1 MVQNFLKAGFRA
13 TMCRSF
19 HDDPEEAQLIRSP
32 HLLRRAPGLL
42 SILTAALL
50 LLFGLLPPAFAQ
62 GHSRAHASSQ
72 ATHAALAAPAKNFG
86 SPSAPI
92 KLEVFSDYQ
101 CPSCRNF
108 FEGTLRPL
116 MSSYVAEGKVYL
128 VQHDFPLQ
136 MHAYSGQAARWA
148 NAAAEIGKFED
159 VDAALFDNQTTW
171 SADGSVEKYV
181 AGAMS
186 ASDFKRVQAI
196 MKGCT
201 GPPPT
206 SRNDHT
212 LPQPE
217 TSCPVD
223 PFIIQDIAQ
232 GYQIPVQATPTYV
245 ISYKGQKYPAGSGAV
260 SWDIMKQ
267 FFDSLLSQ

>member
-1 MVQNFLKAGFRA
+1 MPAPSSVLIAAFL
-13 TMCRSF
+13 M
-19 HDDPEEAQLIRSP
+19 
-32 HLLRRAPGLL
+32 
-42 SILTAALL
+42 
-50 LLFGLLPPAFAQ
+50 LFGSLPAAVAQ
-62 GHSRAHASSQ
+62 GHTRAHASTQ
-72 ATHAALAAPAKNFG
+72 ATRATLAAPAKNFG

-101 CPSCRNF
+101 CPSCRSF
-108 FEGTLRPL
+108 YEGTLRPM

-128 VQHDFPLQ
+128 VHHDFPLQ

-159 VDAALFDNQTTW
+159 VEAAFFDNQPSW
-171 SADGSVEKYV
+171 SADGNLEKYV

-186 ASDFKRVQAI
+186 ASEFKRVQAM

-201 GPPPT
+201 GPAPT
-206 SRNDHT
+206 SRGDRS

-217 TSCPVD
+217 PSCPMD
-223 PFIIQDIAQ
+223 TYIIQDIAQ

>member
-1 MVQNFLKAGFRA
+1 M
-13 TMCRSF
+13 
-19 HDDPEEAQLIRSP
+19 IRS
-32 HLLRRAPGLL
+32 RRRTL
-42 SILTAALL
+42 SVSSVFMAALL
-50 LLFGLLPPAFAQ
+50 LLFGSLPAVIAQ
-62 GHSRAHASSQ
+62 SHTRTHASTQ
-72 ATHAALAAPAKNFG
+72 ATHAALAPPSKNFG

-108 FEGTLRPL
+108 YEGTLRPM
-116 MSSYVAEGKVYL
+116 MSSYVAQGKVYL
-128 VQHDFPLQ
+128 VHHDFPLQ

-148 NAAAEIGKFED
+148 SAAAEIGKFED
-159 VDAALFDNQTTW
+159 VEAAFFDNQASWT
-171 SADGSVEKYV
+171 ADGNLERYV
-181 AGAMS
+181 SGAMS

-201 GPPPT
+201 GPAPT
-206 SRNDHT
+206 SKNDRS

-217 TSCPVD
+217 ASCPLD
-223 PFIIQDIAQ
+223 TYIIQDIAL
-232 GYQIPVQATPTYV
+232 GYQVPVQATPTYV

>member
-1 MVQNFLKAGFRA
+1 
-13 TMCRSF
+13 
-19 HDDPEEAQLIRSP
+19 LIRSP
-32 HLLRRAPGLL
+32 QFPRRVPTLS
-42 SILTAALL
+42 SILITALL
-50 LLFGLLPPAFAQ
+50 WLFGSLPVALAQ
-62 GHSRAHASSQ
+62 GHTRAHASAQ
-72 ATHAALAAPAKNFG
+72 AAHATLAPPAKNFG

-101 CPSCRNF
+101 CPSCRSF
-108 FEGTLRPL
+108 YEGTLRPM

-128 VQHDFPLQ
+128 VHHDFPLQ

-148 NAAAEIGKFED
+148 NAAAEIGKYED
-159 VDAALFDNQTTW
+159 VEAAFFDNQGSW
-171 SADGSVEKYV
+171 SADGSLEKYV

-201 GPPPT
+201 GPAPT
-206 SRNDHT
+206 SRSDRT
-212 LPQPE
+212 LPPPE
-217 TSCPVD
+217 PSCPMD
-223 PFIIQDIAQ
+223 PYIIQDIAQ